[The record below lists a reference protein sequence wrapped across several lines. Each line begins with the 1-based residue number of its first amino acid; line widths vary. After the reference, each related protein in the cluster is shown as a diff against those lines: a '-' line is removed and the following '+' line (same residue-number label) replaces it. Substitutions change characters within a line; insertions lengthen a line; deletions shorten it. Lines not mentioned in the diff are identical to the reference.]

1 MIWKDVLKH
10 EKKKIFFGNP
20 ASIQM
25 GLYMGRLKGVIR
37 SKYSSGALK
46 GIIMKADKE
55 LISFMG
61 TDLDYFIENG
71 KEAYAEIQSS
81 LNEYEDEIRV
91 FIEKYTKYTNLCYKH
106 SYSVRTRGWH
116 HII

>member
-1 MIWKDVLKH
+1 MSWKDILKQ
-10 EKKKIFFGNP
+10 EKKMIFFGNP
-20 ASIQM
+20 ASFQM
-25 GLYMGRLKGVIR
+25 GLYMGRLKGVIS

-61 TDLDYFIENG
+61 TDLDDFIQNG

-81 LNEYEDEIRV
+81 LNEYEDEIQV
-91 FIEKYTKYTNLCYKH
+91 FIEKFD
-106 SYSVRTRGWH
+106 SPEFSSGFQRRFE
-116 HII
+116 